1 LEDFAIVVSALR
13 HSGNTMDRNE
23 KRYLAMVWV
32 RDSDR
37 PGQRVSV
44 LAESLG
50 EAKRKLEAEYGEGN
64 VFDLHN
70 EEDAARPRR

>member
-1 LEDFAIVVSALR
+1 
-13 HSGNTMDRNE
+13 MDRLDRNL
-23 KRYLAMVWV
+23 KLYRAMIWV

-44 LAESLG
+44 FAENLK
-50 EAKRKLEAEYGEGN
+50 EAKEKLEEEYGEGN

-70 EEDAARPRR
+70 EEDAARPR

>member
-1 LEDFAIVVSALR
+1 
-13 HSGNTMDRNE
+13 MDRNV
-23 KRYLAMVWV
+23 KLYRAMIWV
-32 RDSDR
+32 SGSDR

-50 EAKRKLEAEYGEGN
+50 EAKKKLEAEYGEGS

-70 EEDAARPRR
+70 EEDAARPR

>member
-1 LEDFAIVVSALR
+1 ME
-13 HSGNTMDRNE
+13 TM
-23 KRYLAMVWV
+23 KLYQAMIWV

-44 LAESLG
+44 VAENLT
-50 EAKRKLEAEYGEGN
+50 EAKEKLEGEYGEGN

-70 EEDAARPRR
+70 KEEAARSR